1 MMRVPRQQHHHH
13 QQEEMKGRSVS
24 VGRLL
29 CVYPVLRTTYPFA
42 QYYEAGMGEVVRDPV
57 FNVIPKNSTFFLIWR
72 VENLELVALKREDY
86 GKFHK
91 GDSYLV
97 VNASEYGKPGGM
109 QDIPH
114 PPRGKL
120 DIHIHFWLGSE
131 TSTDEAGV
139 AAIKSVEL
147 DDLLGGG
154 PVQHREV
161 EASESKR
168 FLSYFKNG
176 IRVLQGG
183 VATGFRKVTDDFQPS
198 IYHVKGKRTTVVKE
212 MPKIE
217 WKAMNDGDV
226 YVLDTKSII
235 YVWVGRNSN
244 NIEKLQG
251 AKFASTLK
259 LEHGGGTVVVVEDGQ
274 EAALQDRERTAF
286 ENLLPLNNKQ
296 VTPAAD
302 APKDETVA
310 RRICQELKLFR
321 CTDES
326 GTLKVVEI
334 KNGPLFQ
341 ADLDPND
348 SFIIDNGSDGIWVW
362 VGKNATKKEREEALR
377 NAQGFIT
384 KKGYAP
390 HTQVSRIVQHGEPP
404 EFKTLFKDWR
414 DKDQSKGFG
423 RQVSTTKIATTVQT
437 KFDATTLHSRPQL
450 AASTQMVDDGKGQKE
465 VWRVKNFNLVPVPEK
480 QFGEFFAGDC
490 YIVLYAYIEGS
501 KEHYILYYWIG
512 SHASQDEAG
521 TAAAKAVELDDR
533 LEGRAVQVRVVQ
545 GKEPPHFMAV
555 FGGKMVIFEGGYAS
569 SFDGAGT
576 RDQGRKSS
584 YMLQVRGTTNH
595 NTKAVEVDMRAGC
608 LNSNDCF
615 VVATPQLTY
624 VWCGKGSTGDERE
637 MAKSLAA
644 SKGETLMVSEGY
656 EKEDFWQVL
665 GGKETYASS
674 SRLKEEQ
681 LSHQPRLFQCSNAS
695 GVFKADEII
704 NFSQVDLVDDDVM
717 LLDTWDTIFLWAGHH
732 SNKTEQKSADILAI
746 EYLRTDPAGR
756 KDIPIIKIKQGFEPP
771 NFTGFFGIW
780 DNDLWN
786 ENMTYDDIC
795 ERLEEAAPG
804 ATVLVTSSFSSSS
817 GRGKRT
823 YPLAILKVKD
833 VEKLP
838 PEVDPK
844 HKEDFLSEADFQT
857 VFGIDRDTYDEL
869 PQWKRINLKKKAG
882 LF

>member
-1 MMRVPRQQHHHH
+1 
-13 QQEEMKGRSVS
+13 
-24 VGRLL
+24 
-29 CVYPVLRTTYPFA
+29 
-42 QYYEAGMGEVVRDPV
+42 
-57 FNVIPKNSTFFLIWR
+57 
-72 VENLELVALKREDY
+72 
-86 GKFHK
+86 
-91 GDSYLV
+91 
-97 VNASEYGKPGGM
+97 M

>member
-1 MMRVPRQQHHHH
+1 MRVSPAVPAQALSLQHVSLAPASLHRQILS
-13 QQEEMKGRSVS
+13 R
-24 VGRLL
+24 
-29 CVYPVLRTTYPFA
+29 
-42 QYYEAGMGEVVRDPV
+42 MGEVVRDPV

>member
-1 MMRVPRQQHHHH
+1 
-13 QQEEMKGRSVS
+13 
-24 VGRLL
+24 
-29 CVYPVLRTTYPFA
+29 
-42 QYYEAGMGEVVRDPV
+42 
-57 FNVIPKNSTFFLIWR
+57 
-72 VENLELVALKREDY
+72 
-86 GKFHK
+86 
-91 GDSYLV
+91 
-97 VNASEYGKPGGM
+97 
-109 QDIPH
+109 
-114 PPRGKL
+114 
-120 DIHIHFWLGSE
+120 
-131 TSTDEAGV
+131 
-139 AAIKSVEL
+139 
-147 DDLLGGG
+147 
-154 PVQHREV
+154 
-161 EASESKR
+161 
-168 FLSYFKNG
+168 
-176 IRVLQGG
+176 
-183 VATGFRKVTDDFQPS
+183 
-198 IYHVKGKRTTVVKE
+198 

-274 EAALQDRERTAF
+274 EAALQDRERIAF

-326 GTLKVVEI
+326 GTLKVVEV

-681 LSHQPRLFQCSNAS
+681 FSHQPRLFQCSNAS

-804 ATVLVTSSFSSSS
+804 ATVLVTSSFSSTS

-844 HKEDFLSEADFQT
+844 QKEDFLSEADFLA